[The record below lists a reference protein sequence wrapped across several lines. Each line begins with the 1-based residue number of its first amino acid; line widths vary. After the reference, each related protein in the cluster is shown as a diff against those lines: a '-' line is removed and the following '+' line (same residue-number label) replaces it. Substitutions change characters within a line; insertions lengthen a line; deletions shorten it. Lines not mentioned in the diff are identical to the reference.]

1 MTTPPP
7 HAGVLTEADTC
18 REYVTPRLVE
28 AGWSTEPHAIGEQR
42 SFTDGRIIVTGGRV
56 RRGKQRRADYLLYYR
71 RDYPLA
77 IVEAK
82 AVGLAVETGV
92 QQVRES
98 AEMLGLKFAYATNG
112 QRIIEI
118 DYITGSERE
127 VERFAAPAEL
137 WQRLTAASQMPESA
151 TAHLL
156 EPFNLISGKVP
167 RYYQQIAIHRVTEA
181 ILLGDM
187 RILATLATGTGKTC
201 VAFQIC
207 WKLWNSRWNRTGE
220 YRRPKILYLADRN
233 ILVDDP
239 MAKMFAPFGEAR
251 HKISGNDVSKSRDL
265 YFGIYQALTTAS
277 EDIFRQYRPD
287 FFDLI
292 IIDECHRGSSRD
304 DSSWRAVLDY
314 FSPAVQFGMT
324 ATPLRDEARDTY
336 QYFGN
341 PVYTYSLRQGIEDGF
356 LAPYRV
362 HRVITS
368 VDAAGWRPSR
378 NELDRYGRKVPDEE
392 YQTKDFERVVAL
404 RARTRAIA
412 RHLTDFLKGTDRFA
426 KTIVFCVDQE
436 HAAEMRQ
443 ELLNLNSDLV
453 SQYPDYVCRVTAD
466 EGSIGLTHLAHF
478 QDVDRPTPVILTT
491 SQLLTTGV
499 NAEMVKY
506 VALARVVGSHTEFK
520 QIIGRG
526 TRLKVDYGK
535 EYFVIIDFTGTATRH
550 FADPDFDGEPA
561 RIEEVSV
568 DERGETHDTLV
579 ETPSLVAQPESEYRV
594 ETDNGEDGN
603 GVILTEPSDEPR
615 KFYVDGGE
623 VEIIGHLV
631 YDLDTEGKKLQVVRY
646 TEYSGRTVRSLYPE
660 RADLQ
665 SAWANPDTRSEVL
678 RELTERGISFEEL
691 AVSANQPDA
700 DPFDLLCH
708 LAWNTPLLTRRER
721 AKSAR
726 QGAPDFFGQYSETA
740 REVLSLLIDRY
751 IDRGILQ
758 FNTLSELPTK
768 KKPISMASATSRS
781 SKRRIAG
788 GTGQRGK
795 TASMGM
801 SCWPSSARNSPYV
814 PMEKW
819 ARACSPICGLWP
831 VLVRRVASARWWP
844 TSSRACRTGW
854 SAATCCATSS
864 TRSTAS
870 IFAAAKRSTRF
881 RISTNRCCA
890 R

>member
-7 HAGVLTEADTC
+7 HPGVLTEADTC
-18 REYVTPRLVE
+18 REYVTPRLVA

-56 RRGKQRRADYLLYYR
+56 RRGKQRRADYILYYR
-71 RDYPLA
+71 RDYLLA

-82 AVGLAVETGV
+82 AVGLAVEAGV
-92 QQVRES
+92 QQARES

-118 DYITGSERE
+118 DYLSGSERE
-127 VERFAAPAEL
+127 VERFATPAEL
-137 WQRLTAASQMPESA
+137 WQRLRAAAQVPESA

-156 EPFNLISGKVP
+156 EPFNLVSGKVP
-167 RYYQQIAIHRVTEA
+167 RYYQQIAIHRVIEA
-181 ILLGDM
+181 ILLGET
-187 RILATLATGTGKTC
+187 RILVTLATGTGKTC

-220 YRRPKILYLADRN
+220 YRRPKILFLADRN

-251 HKISGNDVSKSRDL
+251 HKISGGDVSKSRDL
-265 YFGIYQALTTAS
+265 YFGIYQALSTAS

-292 IIDECHRGSSRD
+292 IVDECHRGSSRD
-304 DSSWRAVLDY
+304 DSSWRVLLDY
-314 FSPAVQFGMT
+314 FASAVQFGMT

-336 QYFGN
+336 RYFGN

-368 VDAAGWRPSR
+368 VDAAGWRPSK
-378 NELDRYGRKVPDEE
+378 NELDRFGRKVPDEE

-404 RARTRAIA
+404 RSRTRAIA

-453 SQYPDYVCRVTAD
+453 SQYPDYVCRVTGD
-466 EGSIGLTHLAHF
+466 EEAIGLTHLAHF
-478 QDVDRPTPVILTT
+478 QDVDRPTPVLLTT

-506 VALARVVGSHTEFK
+506 VALARVIGSHTEFK

-561 RIEEVSV
+561 RIEEVTV
-568 DERGETHDTLV
+568 DESGETFDTIV
-579 ETPSLVAQPESEYRV
+579 ETPPHVRQPEVEYRV
-594 ETDNGEDGN
+594 ETNDGEVGN
-603 GVILTEPSDEPR
+603 GIILTDPPDEPR

-631 YDLDTEGKKLQVVRY
+631 YDLDSDGKKLQVVRY
-646 TEYSGRTVRSLYPE
+646 TEYSGRTVRSLYRE

-691 AVSANQPDA
+691 AVSADQPDA

-721 AKSAR
+721 AKRAR
-726 QGAPDFFGQYSETA
+726 QTTPDFFGQYSETA

-758 FNTLSELPTK
+758 FNTLSELMKVTPFDRFGT
-768 KKPISMASATSRS
+768 PSEIASRHF
-781 SKRRIAG
+781 G
-788 GTGQRGK
+788 GMRGLRE
-795 TASMGM
+795 AVS
-801 SCWPSSARNSPYV
+801 
-814 PMEKW
+814 
-819 ARACSPICGLWP
+819 GLQ
-831 VLVRRVASARWWP
+831 
-844 TSSRACRTGW
+844 
-854 SAATCCATSS
+854 AALYQ
-864 TRSTAS
+864 
-870 IFAAAKRSTRF
+870 
-881 RISTNRCCA
+881 
-890 R
+890 